1 MTYVLHMAKLNEA
14 KKPDIYT
21 QNAFNFVETFRYIF
35 SFLGDKS
42 SVRMTEVVTRVR
54 ELAFYSA
61 KHCNCPDVFPK
72 DSMFFPDQPRHILYI
87 HLFLFHVRS
96 GAVFPDLH
104 LSWPTSVF
112 LCCPEDG
119 DEKSTVD
126 LDLCQVVCF
135 FSVLI
140 FCYPCIHLHS
150 EFKASPAC
158 VDSLSRKGTGYC
170 FL

>member
-1 MTYVLHMAKLNEA
+1 MTYVLHVVKLTEA

-35 SFLGDKS
+35 SFLSDKS
-42 SVRMTEVVTRVR
+42 NVRMTEVISRVTV
-54 ELAFYSA
+54 LAFYSA
-61 KHCNCPDVFPK
+61 KHCNCPDVSPK

-87 HLFLFHVRS
+87 HLCLVHIWN

-104 LSWPTSVF
+104 LPWPTSVF
-112 LCCPEDG
+112 LCCLDEG
-119 DEKSTVD
+119 DKKSVVD
-126 LDLCQVVCF
+126 LDLCQVEHF

-140 FCYPCIHLHS
+140 CCPPSIHLHS
-150 EFKASPAC
+150 VLKASPAC
-158 VDSLSRKGTGYC
+158 VDSLFRKWTRYC